1 MHTTTNKDN
10 THRFEGLHFH
20 HQQQGKH
27 PQIWRPS
34 LPPPTTRIT
43 PIGLKA
49 FTSITNNKE
58 YTHRFEG
65 LHFHHQ
71 QQGIHPQVWRPSLP
85 SPTTRN
91 TPTGL
96 KAFTSITNN
105 KEYTHQIWKAFPSDQ
120 PADNVLW
127 ATKCPHQSKPG
138 YVLFP
143 WWMNIDILHGEW
155 GLVCMKV
162 SELEC
167 GIFRCQ
173 ITGSMPLDFITD

>member
-71 QQGIHPQVWRPSLP
+71 QQGIHPPDLKGLPFWPACWQRSVSNQMPPPKQAWLCFVSMVDEYRHPAWRMGVSLHEGVWTGMWHISLP
-85 SPTTRN
+85 NHGLHATRFHH
-91 TPTGL
+91 GL
-96 KAFTSITNN
+96 
-105 KEYTHQIWKAFPSDQ
+105 THNHCK
-120 PADNVLW
+120 
-127 ATKCPHQSKPG
+127 K
-138 YVLFP
+138 
-143 WWMNIDILHGEW
+143 MIL
-155 GLVCMKV
+155 
-162 SELEC
+162 
-167 GIFRCQ
+167 
-173 ITGSMPLDFITD
+173 T